1 MPSSVGVFYTSIRIT
16 WSSRKGRRCTSSM
29 IVESFLNLEGDRR
42 GAFVKNGILY
52 VPEDIS
58 KAEQISSGG
67 EKRTF
72 GQW

>member
-1 MPSSVGVFYTSIRIT
+1 
-16 WSSRKGRRCTSSM
+16 M